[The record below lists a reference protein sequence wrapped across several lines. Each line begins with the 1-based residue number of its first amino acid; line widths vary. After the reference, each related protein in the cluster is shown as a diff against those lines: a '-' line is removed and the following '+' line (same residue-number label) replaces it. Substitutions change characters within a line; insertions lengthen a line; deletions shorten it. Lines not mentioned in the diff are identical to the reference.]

1 MTSKFQAHVC
11 FLLPKLD
18 FFNTLVKGL
27 KLASSILLDF
37 LLGNKKKHLSS
48 LELGT
53 NKTAATQWSKLKIT
67 FGNWK
72 KKDWFIYFLFYS
84 FISTMHFSILE
95 NQVKNCKCLLCSQSS
110 QQLIWVPQVRSL
122 RGRMEPTG
130 PTGPMGPTK
139 VYLRSKAFCNLL
151 ESNTSLKSF
160 T

>member
-1 MTSKFQAHVC
+1 MINELSLTLFIQLHAHVC

-53 NKTAATQWSKLKIT
+53 NKTAATQLSKLRIT

-72 KKDWFIYFLFYS
+72 NKAWFIYFFFYS
-84 FISTMHFSILE
+84 HISTMNFSILE
-95 NQVKNCKCLLCSQSS
+95 NQVY
-110 QQLIWVPQVRSL
+110 V
-122 RGRMEPTG
+122 
-130 PTGPMGPTK
+130 
-139 VYLRSKAFCNLL
+139 
-151 ESNTSLKSF
+151 
-160 T
+160 